1 MKSINALEIKRS
13 YTIFILNFIFLTAFS
28 ILCIFLFFNAS
39 NREYELLDQKVKE
52 TEKLSSLRKEINV
65 NFDLVLLRFKELS
78 RYRTYNADE
87 LSKQSILLEDI
98 QNANNKIK
106 SLIDKK
112 PVSSISFKLYE
123 KMNNNVATMANLQD
137 SLFTSRYSI
146 ESYRDQLD
154 NCLKANR
161 SAVTRIRSGRFG
173 R

>member
-13 YTIFILNFIFLTAFS
+13 YTIFILHFISLTAFS
-28 ILCIFLFFNAS
+28 IFCIFLFFVAS
-39 NREYELLDQKVKE
+39 NREYSLLDQKVKE

-78 RYRTYNADE
+78 RYRNYNADE

-112 PVSSISFKLYE
+112 PESGISFTLYE
-123 KMNNNVATMANLQD
+123 KMNNNVAAMANLQD

-146 ESYRDQLD
+146 ESYRDQLN